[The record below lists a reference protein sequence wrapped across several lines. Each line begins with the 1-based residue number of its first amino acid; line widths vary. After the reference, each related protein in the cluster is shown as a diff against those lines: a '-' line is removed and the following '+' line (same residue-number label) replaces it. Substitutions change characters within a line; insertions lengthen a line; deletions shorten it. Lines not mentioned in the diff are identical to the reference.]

1 MFWSRKNAFPFQ
13 FRLTLNTKKGEC
25 AIIELNINV
34 PEMRAFIKDIVEVPR
49 KFFGLNLIKSRI
61 TLGAN
66 PVGTVSSN
74 LPFFKAMKQKE
85 YSSHMFFS
93 SFLSIF
99 SNLLKPPQMQLVLIY
114 LVVLLQCAKVEV
126 HIE

>member
-1 MFWSRKNAFPFQ
+1 
-13 FRLTLNTKKGEC
+13 
-25 AIIELNINV
+25 
-34 PEMRAFIKDIVEVPR
+34 MRAFIKDIVEVPR

-93 SFLSIF
+93 SFLSILSIF
-99 SNLLKPPQMQLVLIY
+99 SNLLKPLQMQLVLIY
-114 LVVLLQCAKVEV
+114 LVALLQCAKVEV